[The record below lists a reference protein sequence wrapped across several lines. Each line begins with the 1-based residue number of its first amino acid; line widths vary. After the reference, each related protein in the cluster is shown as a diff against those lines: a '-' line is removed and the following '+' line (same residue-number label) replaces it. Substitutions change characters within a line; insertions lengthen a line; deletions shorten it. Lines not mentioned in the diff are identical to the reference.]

1 MTTRGT
7 LYITTIIIH
16 CIIIII
22 IIELEDLNVN
32 NCLSCIGTQA
42 DEIANTVD
50 IGVQCNLLQSD
61 TVSEEDSEPEADRSD
76 ENYTIEQ
83 DYAAED
89 IYSNE
94 R

>member
-1 MTTRGT
+1 M
-7 LYITTIIIH
+7 
-16 CIIIII
+16 
-22 IIELEDLNVN
+22 
-32 NCLSCIGTQA
+32 
-42 DEIANTVD
+42 D

-61 TVSEEDSEPEADRSD
+61 TLSEEDSEPEADRSD

-89 IYSNE
+89 INSNE

>member
-1 MTTRGT
+1 ME
-7 LYITTIIIH
+7 H
-16 CIIIII
+16 K
-22 IIELEDLNVN
+22 DLNID

-42 DEIANTVD
+42 DEFANTVD

-83 DYAAED
+83 DYAAEN
-89 IYSNE
+89 INSNE